1 MLLALLPLVPL
12 LGFILLAL
20 CGPRLSYRTNAFI
33 GVSSIFIAALLSA
46 MLVNQ
51 LSTTSESY
59 IYVNLWQWFQL
70 SFEKK
75 SIPVNF
81 AFHLD
86 NLSAVMIMVVT
97 GIGFLIHLF
106 AAVYMKNDKHFSRFM
121 AYMNLFISAML
132 ILVLADN
139 LVLIYL
145 GWEGVGICSFLLIGF
160 WYQDKN
166 NVIAAR
172 KAFIVTRVGD
182 ASLAIGLILLFNELG
197 SLNIQHINEV
207 AVDTW
212 SINGDSLYWI
222 CLFIL
227 GGAVGKS
234 AQLPLQTWLPDAMAG
249 PTPVSALIHAAT
261 MVTAGVYL
269 IARLNPLYALSP
281 QVMFY
286 ITVIGTATLLIAG
299 IAALAQH
306 DIKRVL
312 AYSTMSQIGYMML
325 ALGAGVWSAAIFHLM
340 THAFFKAL
348 LFLTAGAIIYALH
361 HEQDMKKMGRL
372 LKKLPFE
379 STLLII
385 GLACLVAFPGTS
397 GFFSKESIIAGL
409 WSSSTAGPIAWWGA
423 IIGAFI
429 TALYSMRLVKLTLFG
444 SSNFTGQI
452 SPMTGSLFKVAL
464 ILLAFLSLMGGY
476 ISLNFKEVFELSTF
490 IAQQSGFASSVDEP
504 SWLHALAIIIPILGL
519 IIGWLVFGNST
530 KTNLVPK
537 AIYDWSHKGLGFDSI
552 YHVFIVRPFMWLSE
566 INQKDIINS
575 CYSCFNQLLIM
586 LKDVFVS
593 FQNGLIRWYAAGFS
607 LAVVIALLGVIL

>member
-1 MLLALLPLVPL
+1 MLLALLPVVPL
-12 LGFILLAL
+12 IGFLILAIL
-20 CGPRLSYRTNAFI
+20 GPRLGYRANAFV
-33 GVSSIFIAALLSA
+33 GVGSIFIVALISGL
-46 MLVNQ
+46 LVNQ
-51 LSTTSESY
+51 LNTSSDTF
-59 IYVNLWQWFQL
+59 ISASLWQWFSL
-70 SFEKK
+70 SFEQQDV
-75 SIPVNF
+75 PVNI

-86 NLSAVMIMVVT
+86 SLSAVMIMVVT

-106 AAVYMKNDKHFSRFM
+106 AAVYMEEDPNFSRFM

-132 ILVLADN
+132 VLVLADN

-160 WYQDKN
+160 WYQDPS
-166 NVIAAR
+166 NVRAAK

-182 ASLAIGLILLFNELG
+182 ASLAIGLILLFNHVG
-197 SLNIQHINEV
+197 SLNIQHINNI

-212 SINGDSLYWI
+212 VTDSDSLYWI

-269 IARLNPLYALSP
+269 IARLNPIYALSP

-286 ITVIGTATLLIAG
+286 ISCIGTATLLIAG
-299 IAALAQH
+299 IAALAQN

-312 AYSTMSQIGYMML
+312 AYSTMSQIGYMMV
-325 ALGAGVWSAAIFHLM
+325 ALGAGVFSAAIFHLM

-361 HEQDMKKMGRL
+361 HQQDMSKMGGL

-379 STLLII
+379 SCLLIV

-409 WSSSTAGPIAWWGA
+409 WSSSTAGSVIWWGA
-423 IIGAFI
+423 VIGAFI
-429 TALYSMRLVKLTLFG
+429 TALYSMRLIKLTLFG
-444 SSNFTGQI
+444 SANYKGQLTPMSGSVFKIALLVLAILSLLGGVIHLDFDNIFILSNFIMEQATINSQI
-452 SPMTGSLFKVAL
+452 
-464 ILLAFLSLMGGY
+464 
-476 ISLNFKEVFELSTF
+476 E
-490 IAQQSGFASSVDEP
+490 EP
-504 SWLHALAIIIPILGL
+504 KWLHTAAIAIPMVGL
-519 IIGWLVFGNST
+519 LIGWRLFNSEKVGAPKWLVYWCQS
-530 KTNLVPK
+530 
-537 AIYDWSHKGLGFDSI
+537 GLGFDWI
-552 YHVFIVRPFMWLSE
+552 YNTTLVNPSKKLAQ
-566 INQKDIINS
+566 INQQDIINS
-575 CYSCFNQLLIM
+575 CYAVFNTFLLM
-586 LKDVFVS
+586 LRDVFVS
-593 FQNGLIRWYAAGFS
+593 FQNGLIRWYAAAFT
-607 LAVVIALLGVIL
+607 LVIVFALLGVIL